1 MTTGFSARDKRERTR
16 ACTIPRGFQGA
27 IIFSILPDFEAILL
41 RSVQLV
47 ILSAFLLYS
56 VIGAGAAQ
64 IPEASQPQIPG
75 AQQRERDDP
84 WTAQQKHNMEKKQNL
99 QRQEDLKKDTEK
111 LLELAT
117 ELKQYVDKSNEN
129 TLSMDVIKKADQI
142 EKLAKSVKDKMKGNN

>member
-27 IIFSILPDFEAILL
+27 IIFSILPDFETILL

-117 ELKQYVDKSNEN
+117 ELKQYVDKSN
-129 TLSMDVIKKADQI
+129 
-142 EKLAKSVKDKMKGNN
+142 